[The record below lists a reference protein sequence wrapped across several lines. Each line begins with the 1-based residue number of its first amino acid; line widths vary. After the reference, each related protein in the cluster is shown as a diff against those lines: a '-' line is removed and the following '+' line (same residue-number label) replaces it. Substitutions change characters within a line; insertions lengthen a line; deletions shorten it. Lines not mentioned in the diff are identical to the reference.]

1 MEIGFGSTVAF
12 ILPADA
18 KVVSKMHTKSGKG
31 EVKRANADNKY
42 SGIQKPF
49 RIAVISIVEKAIIV
63 AMS

>member
-1 MEIGFGSTVAF
+1 M
-12 ILPADA
+12 
-18 KVVSKMHTKSGKG
+18 VSKMHTKSGKG

-49 RIAVISIVEKAIIV
+49 RIAVVSIVEKAIIV